1 MIQWTKLQ
9 LDTTNFLLNQKAKDT
24 DEAAVFFGE
33 TYHAA
38 MKIAADPN
46 KNIVIIKDVDILID
60 AWKKVF
66 AVMLDSPRDLKSIPY
81 NIIGAAM
88 IKFWTGALVSPLI
101 PASGM
106 ATGTL
111 NAIVFPG
118 NPVPVGKGIFD
129 AFNKK
134 DAPMV
139 SNALIKVYKNHAKT
153 IQGLHTGL
161 TPSTPPAPIVVP
173 WTGLK

>member
-101 PASGM
+101 PALAFFTS
-106 ATGTL
+106 TL
-111 NAIVFPG
+111 GLNPPG
-118 NPVPVGKGIFD
+118 
-129 AFNKK
+129 
-134 DAPMV
+134 
-139 SNALIKVYKNHAKT
+139 SN
-153 IQGLHTGL
+153 GL
-161 TPSTPPAPIVVP
+161 TP
-173 WTGLK
+173 LKPSLLKFFILLTSVT